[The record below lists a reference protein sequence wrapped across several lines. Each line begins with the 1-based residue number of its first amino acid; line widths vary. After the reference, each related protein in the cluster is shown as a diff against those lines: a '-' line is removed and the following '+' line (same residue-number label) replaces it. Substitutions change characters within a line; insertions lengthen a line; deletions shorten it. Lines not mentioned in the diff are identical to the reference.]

1 MAFIEL
7 IKNIFLEGESR
18 TLRMVTD
25 RKIVSL
31 SLKMKEPFH
40 IAHYHLAYITYRR
53 DIYSSFEKLVYS
65 PFTT

>member
-1 MAFIEL
+1 
-7 IKNIFLEGESR
+7 
-18 TLRMVTD
+18 MVTD